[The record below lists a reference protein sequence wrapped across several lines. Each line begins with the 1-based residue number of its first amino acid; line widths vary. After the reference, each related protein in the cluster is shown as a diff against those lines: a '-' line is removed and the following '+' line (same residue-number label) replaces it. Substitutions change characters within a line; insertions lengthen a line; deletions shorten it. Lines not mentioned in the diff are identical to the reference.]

1 MKNVSEYIES
11 GILELYVLGQASAE
25 ESKEIAELAAFSAEI
40 RKEIEEITEAIE
52 KYAHS
57 TAITP
62 DPTIKPFLMAMLD
75 YMGRMEN
82 GEQPSSPP
90 DISEFSKIIDYKQW
104 LDRTDM
110 SIPADFK
117 DIHAKIIGY
126 TPKAITAIVWISEM
140 APQEV
145 HDDEYEK
152 FLIVEGTCDIVIN
165 GIVHQLIP
173 GDSLNIPLHADHHVK
188 VTSAFPCKVILQRVA
203 A

>member
-1 MKNVSEYIES
+1 MKKVSEYIES

-25 ESKEIAELAAFSAEI
+25 E
-40 RKEIEEITEAIE
+40 RKEIEILASTSSEIRNEIDAISEALE
-52 KYAHS
+52 NYVHLN
-57 TAITP
+57 AITP

-82 GEQPSSPP
+82 GEQASTPP
-90 DISEFSKIIDYKQW
+90 DISGQSKIIDYKEW
-104 LDRTDM
+104 LERPDM
-110 SIPADFK
+110 TLPADFK

-126 TPKAITAIVWISEM
+126 NPKAITAIVWISKM

-165 GIVHQLIP
+165 GLTHQLIP
-173 GDSLNIPLHADHHVK
+173 GDSLSIPLH
-188 VTSAFPCKVILQRVA
+188 
-203 A
+203 